1 MKPPMR
7 WTCVLL
13 VTSLAVAGCDKRAEE
28 PLLSPPPR
36 TPASDVS
43 HAAPATPRAPAA
55 AATSAIATAVASVA
69 APARCM
75 VPTPDAPP
83 PAVEPARSCPSDP
96 LPGGFD
102 LTKTT
107 ISFVDAP
114 GQPQLDVELAQLDIE
129 RERGLMY
136 RTSMPE
142 SAGML
147 FVFDRPTVHTFWMHN
162 TCIPLDMMFVADD
175 GFITGILENVPTLND
190 ASRSIPCPASYVL
203 EVNAGWSRKHGV
215 RAGQRIKLPPQ
226 GT

>member
-1 MKPPMR
+1 MR
-7 WTCVLL
+7 WTALLL
-13 VTSLAVAGCDKRAEE
+13 VLSLTGAGCDKRAEE
-28 PLLSPPPR
+28 PLLSPPPK
-36 TPASDVS
+36 TPTADV
-43 HAAPATPRAPAA
+43 ARPEPAPPALVAPAA
-55 AATSAIATAVASVA
+55 SIA

-75 VPTPDAPP
+75 VASPEVAP
-83 PAVEPARSCPSDP
+83 PAVEPARNCPADP

-102 LTKTT
+102 LTKTRIT
-107 ISFVDAP
+107 FPDAP
-114 GQPQLDVELAQLDIE
+114 GQPELQVELAQLDIE

-162 TCIPLDMMFVADD
+162 TCLPLDMMFVADD

-215 RAGQRIKLPPQ
+215 RAGQRIKLPPR
-226 GT
+226 